1 MAHES
6 TYKPANGFT
15 KWLDERLPVLRLMND
30 QFGVFPM
37 PRNVNYLW
45 TFGGILTFFL
55 VVQLLTGIVLAMH
68 YVPHES
74 MAFDSVEHIMRD
86 VNWGWLLRYMHANGA
101 SMFFLAVYIHIL
113 RGLYYGSYKSPRE
126 ILWILGVFIFLA
138 MMATAFMGYS
148 LVWGQM
154 SFWAVTVIT
163 NLFSS
168 LDAIW
173 SGLGTGIVEWIW
185 GGFSVG
191 NPTLNRLYS
200 LHYLL
205 PFVIFGLVLL
215 HIWALHIPGSNNPT
229 GIEVK
234 KKSDVITFHPY
245 YSIKDGFALSAFVIL
260 FAGFVFYAPNFLGH
274 PDNYI
279 EADPLVTPPHIVPEW
294 YFLPFYAILRAIP
307 DKLLGVVALFAS
319 ILLLLFI
326 PWLDTSKVKSARY
339 RPLYKWFLALFV
351 ISGVVLGY
359 LGAKPPEGVYLI
371 VGRIATA
378 YYFLHLLVVMP
389 LIGWIEK
396 PSTMPGSITED
407 VLGGKDRGGGAPK
420 GAAAAPEKR

>member
-86 VNWGWLLRYMHANGA
+86 VNWGWLLRYMHANGG

-168 LDAIW
+168 LDAVW

-191 NPTLNRLYS
+191 NPTLNRLFS

-234 KKSDVITFHPY
+234 KKSDTVTFHPY

-339 RPLYKWFLALFV
+339 RPIYKWFLALFV
-351 ISGVVLGY
+351 ISGLVLGY
-359 LGAKPPEGVYLI
+359 LGAKAPEGVYLI

-389 LIGWIEK
+389 VIGWIEK
-396 PSTMPGSITED
+396 PSKMPGSITED
-407 VLGGKDRGGGAPK
+407 VLGGNDRGGGAPK

>member
-6 TYKPANGFT
+6 TFKPGNSLS
-15 KWLDERLPVLRLMND
+15 KWFDDRLPIERMMHD

-37 PRNVNYLW
+37 PRNLNYLW

-68 YVPHES
+68 YVPHET

-86 VNWGWLLRYMHANGA
+86 VNWGWLLRYMHANGG
-101 SMFFLAVYIHIL
+101 SMFFLAAYVHIA
-113 RGLYYGSYKSPRE
+113 RGMYYGSYKSPRE
-126 ILWILGVFIFLA
+126 ILWILGVLIFVV

-168 LDAIW
+168 LDSIVD
-173 SGLGTGIVEWIW
+173 GLGTGIVQWIW
-185 GGFSVG
+185 GGFAVG
-191 NPTLNRLYS
+191 GPTLNRLYS

-205 PFVIFGLVLL
+205 PFVICGLVVL

-229 GIEVK
+229 GIDIK
-234 KKSDVITFHPY
+234 TKSDSIPFTPY
-245 YSIKDGFALSAFVIL
+245 YTVKDGFAMSVFVML
-260 FAGFVFYAPNFLGH
+260 FAAFVFYAPNYLGH

-279 EADPLVTPPHIVPEW
+279 EANPLATPPHIVPEW
-294 YFLPFYAILRAIP
+294 YFLPYYAILRAIP
-307 DKLLGVVALFAS
+307 DKLFGVIAFAGS
-319 ILLLLFI
+319 ISLLLFI
-326 PWLDTSKVKSARY
+326 PWLDTSKVRSTRY
-339 RPLYKWFLALFV
+339 RPIYKWFFALFMIDV
-351 ISGVVLGY
+351 LVLGY
-359 LGAKPPEGVYLI
+359 LGAKAPEGIYLI

-389 LIGWIEK
+389 VLGWIEK
-396 PSTMPGSITED
+396 PSAMPGSITDD
-407 VLGGKDRGGGAPK
+407 VLGKKPAGAK
-420 GAAAAPEKR
+420 

>member
-1 MAHES
+1 MH
-6 TYKPANGFT
+6 
-15 KWLDERLPVLRLMND
+15 D

-37 PRNVNYLW
+37 PRNLNYLW

-55 VVQLLTGIVLAMH
+55 VVQMITGIVLAMH

-86 VNWGWLLRYMHANGA
+86 VNWGWLLRYMHANGG

-113 RGLYYGSYKSPRE
+113 RGMYYGSYKAPRE
-126 ILWILGVFIFLA
+126 IIWILGVFIFLA

-163 NLFSS
+163 NLFTS
-168 LDAIW
+168 LDVIIPGMGTAI
-173 SGLGTGIVEWIW
+173 TEWIW
-185 GGFSVG
+185 GGFAVG
-191 NPTLNRLYS
+191 NPTLIRLYS

-215 HIWALHIPGSNNPT
+215 HIWALHIPGSNNPA
-229 GIEVK
+229 GIEIK
-234 KKSDVITFHPY
+234 TKSDSIPFHPY
-245 YSIKDGFALSAFVIL
+245 YTAKDGFAMTLFIIL
-260 FAGFVFYAPNFLGH
+260 FAFFVFYAPNFLGH

-279 EADPLVTPPHIVPEW
+279 EANPLATPPHIVPEW

-307 DKLLGVVALFAS
+307 DKLFGVIALFAS
-319 ILLLLFI
+319 IGLLAFI

-339 RPLYKWFLALFV
+339 RPIYKWFFVLFV
-351 ISGVVLGY
+351 ISGLVLGY
-359 LGAKPPEGVYLI
+359 LGAKPAEGLYLI
-371 VGRIATA
+371 AGRIATA
-378 YYFLHLLVVMP
+378 YYFAHLLVLMP
-389 LIGWIEK
+389 LIGWLEK
-396 PSTMPGSITED
+396 PTRMPGSITDD
-407 VLGGKDRGGGAPK
+407 VLGKKPV
-420 GAAAAPEKR
+420 AAE